1 MEWGD
6 VIEVLLL
13 ILAVGVL
20 VFINGFFVAAEFALV
35 KVRDTQLEPLADQGL
50 RRARMART
58 VMKNLD
64 AYLSACQLGITLAS
78 LGLGYVGH
86 PIFEALFRPLYDWK
100 INNGEMLLATENPW
114 RGYISIA
121 VGFTVITVLHIVVGE
136 QAPKWMA
143 IQRPL
148 PTSLWVAYPLRW
160 FYWIM
165 FPFIWA
171 LNNGALWLLRQVG
184 LETGDEHGHGHS
196 EEELRMLIGGGG
208 DGSAKD
214 QFSRD
219 LVLNAFDLKDRIA
232 RDVMRPRREIDGF
245 NTSATIRECLELAE
259 QTRHSRFPL
268 CVEGNLDETLG
279 VVHIKDLYAQRH
291 RAKTAADLRE
301 FARELIYVP
310 ETAQLEGLLQ
320 IFLDKKLH
328 FGLVVNEYGDTVG
341 MVTIENILEELVGQ
355 IRDEFD
361 EHEKPFIE
369 QIDDVTW
376 SIEGSMPLHELEEL
390 TDEPCDDKGVTT
402 VSGLITK
409 RMGTFAKVGDVL
421 ELGRYELRVE
431 QTYRRQVERARLMK
445 LSERAPTD
453 EDSEA

>member
-1 MEWGD
+1 MDWGELG
-6 VIEVLLL
+6 ILLLL

-20 VFINGFFVAAEFALV
+20 VFLNGFFVAAEFALV
-35 KVRDTQLEPLADQGL
+35 KVRDTQLEPLVGQGI
-50 RRARMART
+50 RRARMARHL
-58 VMKNLD
+58 MKNLD
-64 AYLSACQLGITLAS
+64 TYLSACQLGITLAS

-86 PIFEALFRPLYDWK
+86 PIFSKLLSPIYDWK
-100 INNGEMLLATENPW
+100 LNGGAALLAADDGW
-114 RGYISIA
+114 RDSISIA
-121 VGFTVITVLHIVVGE
+121 VGFLVITVLHIVVGE

-160 FYWIM
+160 FYWIT
-165 FPFIWA
+165 FPVIWV
-171 LNNGALWLLRQVG
+171 LNNCALWLLRQVG

-219 LVLNAFDLKDRIA
+219 LVLNAFDLKHRIA

-279 VVHIKDLYAQRH
+279 VVHIKDLYAQRCH
-291 RAKTAADLRE
+291 AKTAVDLRE
-301 FARELIYVP
+301 FSRELIYVP
-310 ETAQLEGLLQ
+310 ETARLEGLLQ
-320 IFLDKKLH
+320 IFLDRKLH

-341 MVTIENILEELVGQ
+341 MVTMENILEELVGQ

-361 EHEKPFIE
+361 EHEKPFFE

-390 TDEPCDDKGVTT
+390 TGEPCDDKGVTT

-445 LSERAPTD
+445 LSDRAPSD
-453 EDSEA
+453 EEPED